1 MLNLNNDPSIA
12 YLWQEI
18 WKLFVKKEPGKGL
31 STEDFTAEEKRKLAE
46 LGGTGGPY
54 VSLGSRE
61 QIPGHADLN
70 SALRPGSF
78 ACASAAIAGTLQ
90 NCPVKF
96 GFILDVFNAIG
107 GAESAPAAGKT
118 TYWVQE
124 LTLYSGSKYIRR
136 FTCSKS
142 EQPTLIGAW
151 VEYTQQY
158 AVGDIFVTTRAGNPA
173 GLLGYG
179 TWSQIKD
186 RFLLAAG
193 DSYAAGSTG
202 GEAEHTLTVDEMP
215 AHRHSFGS
223 HAGSAGDRFSSL
235 RDPESA
241 INSQGSVYPNRPGFT
256 QGADYT
262 SYGYIQL
269 ELVGGSQSHN
279 NMPPYMAVYMW
290 LRTA

>member
-61 QIPGHADLN
+61 QIPGNADLN
-70 SALRPGSF
+70 SYLRPGSF
-78 ACASAAIAGTLQ
+78 ACASAEIAGTLQ

-107 GAESAPAAGKT
+107 GAEPAPEAGKT

-202 GEAEHTLTVDEMP
+202 GEATHTLTE
-215 AHRHSFGS
+215 AELAGHEGHLSSNAENWG
-223 HAGSAGDRFSSL
+223 GSATTLYLNQDTMKVWGTDGRGWNRQAGTEIVPAGHTKGSSQ
-235 RDPESA
+235 P
-241 INSQGSVYPNRPGFT
+241 
-256 QGADYT
+256 
-262 SYGYIQL
+262 
-269 ELVGGSQSHN
+269 HN
-279 NMPPYMAVYMW
+279 NMPPYLAVYMW

>member
-61 QIPGHADLN
+61 QIPGNADLN
-70 SALRPGSF
+70 SYLRPGSF
-78 ACASAAIAGTLQ
+78 ACASAEIAGTLQ

-107 GAESAPAAGKT
+107 GAEPAPEAGKT

-179 TWSQIKD
+179 TWQQIKD

-202 GEAEHTLTVDEMP
+202 GEAEHTLTTEEMP
-215 AHRHSFGS
+215 SHEHAVRQRKTSPTAVSSFYS
-223 HAGSAGDRFSSL
+223 
-235 RDPESA
+235 
-241 INSQGSVYPNRPGFT
+241 NN
-256 QGADYT
+256 YT
-262 SYGYIQL
+262 SGSNEYGL
-269 ELVGGSQSHN
+269 TSAAKMVTTGSTDNLFTLAVGSSQPHN
-279 NMPPYMAVYMW
+279 NMPPYLAVYMW